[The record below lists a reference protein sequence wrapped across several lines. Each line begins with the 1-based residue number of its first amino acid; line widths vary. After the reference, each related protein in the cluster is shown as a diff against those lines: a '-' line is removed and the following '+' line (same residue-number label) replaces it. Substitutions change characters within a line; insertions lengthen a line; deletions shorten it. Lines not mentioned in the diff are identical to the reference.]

1 MILFLSAQEPLLESP
16 VNERFGRSPWL
27 IQMDTETNQWKAHAN
42 PGVNQSGGAGVAAA
56 QFVADQK
63 ANVVISGNFGPNAA
77 GAFKAANIE
86 MRLYSADIT
95 TVQQAVEYYL
105 QDKLPVYE

>member
-16 VNERFGRSPWL
+16 INERFGRSPWL
-27 IQMDTETNQWKAHAN
+27 IKVDSETNQWKAFAN

-56 QFVADQK
+56 QFVVDHK

-77 GAFKAANIE
+77 NAFRAAKIAMHLFTSE
-86 MRLYSADIT
+86 VS
-95 TVQQAVEYYL
+95 TVQQAIDHFLEG
-105 QDKLPVYE
+105 KLPAFN